1 MRYGRISN
9 SFVLFTVRHCRR
21 QCLLALPSAFSKD
34 RVETT
39 LLQQFAREIRVSHC
53 ANRVALEKS
62 VAIINH

>member
-1 MRYGRISN
+1 LNQSAFRLPKVIAVG
-9 SFVLFTVRHCRR
+9 T
-21 QCLLALPSAFSKD
+21 LLALPSAFSRD

-39 LLQQFAREIRVSHC
+39 LLQQFGREIRVSHC